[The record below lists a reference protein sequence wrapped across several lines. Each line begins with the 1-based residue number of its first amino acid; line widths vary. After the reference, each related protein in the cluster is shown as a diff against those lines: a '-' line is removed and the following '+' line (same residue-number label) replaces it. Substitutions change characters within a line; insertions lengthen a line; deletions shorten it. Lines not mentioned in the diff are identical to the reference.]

1 MLHYSIQSGD
11 RLGGR
16 LGDMTASLEDAMGR
30 SATIIGSTLATFLLF
45 TTQAWAAD
53 EEGKPSN
60 SKKSE
65 GVAQGGSASAGNQT
79 NKPSKK
85 ASNSK
90 KSQGSEK
97 APGGEPS
104 RPASS
109 Y

>member
-1 MLHYSIQSGD
+1 
-11 RLGGR
+11 
-16 LGDMTASLEDAMGR
+16 MGR
-30 SATIIGSTLATFLLF
+30 SVTMIGSSLATFLLF
-45 TTQAWAAD
+45 TTPTWAAD

-65 GVAQGGSASAGNQT
+65 GVAQGGSASGGNQT

-90 KSQGSEK
+90 RTQSEGK